1 MVTTVREAEDGIE
14 LNLAADLA
22 SAVESLT
29 ASVTRSWFWYVQF
42 SDEYSKYLNTDL
54 GNTDPDMTDV
64 VMRTDQE
71 NS

>member
-1 MVTTVREAEDGIE
+1 MVTTVCEAFDGIE
-14 LNLAADLA
+14 RNLTPDLA

-29 ASVTRSWFWYVQF
+29 ASITRSWFWCVKF
-42 SDEYSKYLNTDL
+42 SDEYSKDLNTDL

-71 NS
+71 HS